1 MIRILAGAAAA
12 CLVAAAGTP
21 GGDTCAVAGGEG
33 SCASSP
39 VGDHSLLQ
47 VHPAKKSIAAIEKSS
62 AENKSTKGAQAK
74 LQQVKAV
81 KTVKTVKSVQT
92 VKTENT
98 TGLVGNETANKTG
111 LQQVKAVDGKAPGVG
126 EDKAGV
132 LRAPD
137 DYDLESDYP
146 NDMKGTHAN
155 TLREMQNATQPGAGD
170 VDRKTELGLKD
181 SWNVDTM
188 FPTDSDGAGH
198 LSQKGMIAWGYP
210 SKVGQDKTVKTVQ
223 TVKTENTTGLVGN
236 ETGLPANTTGPL
248 GEAAKALKN
257 GTANHDNVTSH

>member
-1 MIRILAGAAAA
+1 MKGTHANTLREMQNATQPGAGDVDRKTEPGLKDSWNVDTMFPTDSDGAGHLSQKGMIAWGY
-12 CLVAAAGTP
+12 P
-21 GGDTCAVAGGEG
+21 
-33 SCASSP
+33 SK
-39 VGDHSLLQ
+39 VGQD
-47 VHPAKKSIAAIEKSS
+47 
-62 AENKSTKGAQAK
+62 
-74 LQQVKAV
+74 
-81 KTVKTVKSVQT
+81 KTVKTVQT

-98 TGLVGNETANKTG
+98 TGLVGNETANTTG

-170 VDRKTELGLKD
+170 VDRKTEPGLKD

-236 ETGLPANTTGPL
+236 ETGLPANTTGLL

>member
-1 MIRILAGAAAA
+1 MIAWGY
-12 CLVAAAGTP
+12 P
-21 GGDTCAVAGGEG
+21 
-33 SCASSP
+33 SK
-39 VGDHSLLQ
+39 VGQD
-47 VHPAKKSIAAIEKSS
+47 
-62 AENKSTKGAQAK
+62 
-74 LQQVKAV
+74 
-81 KTVKTVKSVQT
+81 KTVKAEK
-92 VKTENT
+92 KENT
-98 TGLVGNETANKTG
+98 TGLVGNETSLLVNTTG
-111 LQQVKAVDGKAPGVG
+111 LQQVKAVQGNAPGVG

-170 VDRKTELGLKD
+170 VDRKTEPGLKD

-210 SKVGQDKTVKTVQ
+210 SKVGQAETVNTVNTVK

-236 ETGLPANTTGPL
+236 ETANTTGLQQVKAVDGKAPGV
-248 GEAAKALKN
+248 GEDKAGVLRAPDDYDLESDYPNDMK
-257 GTANHDNVTSH
+257 GTHANTLRET